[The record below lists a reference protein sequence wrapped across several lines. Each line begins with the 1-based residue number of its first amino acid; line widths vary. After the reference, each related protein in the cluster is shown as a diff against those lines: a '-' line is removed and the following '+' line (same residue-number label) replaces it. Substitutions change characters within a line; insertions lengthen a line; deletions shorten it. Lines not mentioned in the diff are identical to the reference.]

1 MHLSPAWLLIFFEQR
16 PVSGIFLSF
25 PEVIMIAYQENI
37 VNFDLFLTHTYDKI
51 QFQINKRGSVKEEIM
66 TQVNVPFKDS
76 VEEKK
81 SKKGYYIIG
90 ALLVVILVLVFFVF
104 KGKKEPQASPKMKQM
119 EETVQQI
126 QKLEAGIQEK
136 QNEVFTVL
144 SEYKKKTG
152 KDLPEINIMNL
163 SPEQKKVL
171 EDKIKNEKDVSIKSL
186 LQDILDKNN
195 DIQNLNVRLQEL
207 EAMLP
212 KPHVVEKGENHYQ
225 IAMNFLLNEKGIDKT
240 RAMELV
246 EKTALFEPI
255 VPGFKVW
262 NFYAEDEYGT
272 FITQGTAPISPN
284 QIQRKVKKEL
294 VDAKDKAISEKDQ
307 LQNDITEM
315 EARRNELISQLDLLN
330 QEKQN
335 MLVKMGDLDL
345 QNQGLQTKL
354 NSVFY
359 ILDLHKNLEQKGVIK
374 GGFLRSTKLQ
384 KVDPEMFN
392 QSLDLRGDA
401 KITIS
406 AATYMLS
413 KIKDITIYPGYF
425 KINVDYSVKY
435 DENNQNVTITIMEV
449 KKFKSEKIAIAI
461 E

>member
-1 MHLSPAWLLIFFEQR
+1 
-16 PVSGIFLSF
+16 
-25 PEVIMIAYQENI
+25 
-37 VNFDLFLTHTYDKI
+37 
-51 QFQINKRGSVKEEIM
+51 M
-66 TQVNVPFKDS
+66 TQEQAKAPFTES
-76 VEEKK
+76 EPEKK
-81 SKKGYYIIG
+81 SKKFYYVIG
-90 ALLVVILVLVFFVF
+90 ALALVILVLAYFVL
-104 KGKKEPQASPKMKQM
+104 KGPAGPPVSPKMKQM
-119 EETVQQI
+119 QETVQQI
-126 QKLEAGIQEK
+126 QKLEVGIQEK

-152 KDLPEINIMNL
+152 QDLPEINIMNL

-171 EDKIKNEKDVSIKSL
+171 EEKIKNEKDVSIKSL

-195 DIQNLNVRLQEL
+195 DIQNLNARLQEL

-225 IAMNFLLNEKGIDKT
+225 IAMNFLLTEKGVDKT

-246 EKTALFEPI
+246 ERTALFEPI
-255 VPGFKVW
+255 IPGFKVW

-284 QIQRKVKKEL
+284 QIQRRIKKEL
-294 VDAKDKAISEKDQ
+294 VDAKEKAISEKEQ
-307 LQNDITEM
+307 LQSDITEM

-335 MLVKMGDLDL
+335 MLTRMSDLND
-345 QNQGLQTKL
+345 QNQEMQTAL
-354 NSVFY
+354 NSVYFAM
-359 ILDLHKNLEQKGVIK
+359 DLRKNLTQKGIIK

-384 KVDPEMFN
+384 KVDFALFDR
-392 QSLDLRGDA
+392 SLDLRGSPS
-401 KITIS
+401 ITAAAADFQIS
-406 AATYMLS
+406 R
-413 KIKDITIYPGYF
+413 IKDITIYPSYF
-425 KINVDYSVKY
+425 KLDTDYKIEF
-435 DENNQNVTITIMEV
+435 DEAGQNATITILDL

>member
-1 MHLSPAWLLIFFEQR
+1 MNQEQ
-16 PVSGIFLSF
+16 P
-25 PEVIMIAYQENI
+25 
-37 VNFDLFLTHTYDKI
+37 K
-51 QFQINKRGSVKEEIM
+51 
-66 TQVNVPFKDS
+66 VPFK
-76 VEEKK
+76 EMEPEKK
-81 SKKGYYIIG
+81 SKKFYYVIS
-90 ALLVVILVLVFFVF
+90 ALALVILVLAYFVF
-104 KGKKEPQASPKMKQM
+104 KGPAGPQVSPKMKQM

-171 EDKIKNEKDVSIKSL
+171 EEKIKSEKDVSIKSL

-195 DIQNLNVRLQEL
+195 DIQNLNARLQEL

-212 KPHVVEKGENHYQ
+212 KPHIVEKGENHYQ
-225 IAMNFLLNEKGIDKT
+225 IAMNFLLNEKGVDKT

-246 EKTALFEPI
+246 ERTALFEPI
-255 VPGFKVW
+255 IPGFKVW
-262 NFYAEDEYGT
+262 NFFAEDEYGT

-294 VDAKDKAISEKDQ
+294 VDAKDKAIFEKEQ
-307 LQNDITEM
+307 LQSDITEM
-315 EARRNELISQLDLLN
+315 EARRNELISQLDLLS

-335 MLVKMGDLDL
+335 MLGKMSDLNE
-345 QNQGLQTKL
+345 QNQEMQTAL
-354 NSVFY
+354 NSVYFA
-359 ILDLHKNLEQKGVIK
+359 IDLPKNLTQKGIIK

-384 KVDPEMFN
+384 KVDFAMFDR
-392 QSLDLRGDA
+392 SLDLRGEP
-401 KITIS
+401 KITAI
-406 AATYMLS
+406 AADFQLS
-413 KIKDITIYPGYF
+413 RIKGVTIYPSYF
-425 KINVDYSVKY
+425 KLDTDYKVEL
-435 DENNQNVTITIMEV
+435 DEAGQNATIIILDV
-449 KKFKSEKIAIAI
+449 KKFKSEKIAIAL

>member
-1 MHLSPAWLLIFFEQR
+1 MLKYHL
-16 PVSGIFLSF
+16 
-25 PEVIMIAYQENI
+25 QES
-37 VNFDLFLTHTYDKI
+37 
-51 QFQINKRGSVKEEIM
+51 KRGKKKEEFMNQEQIK
-66 TQVNVPFKDS
+66 VPFKES
-76 VEEKK
+76 EPEKK
-81 SKKGYYIIG
+81 SKKFYYVIG
-90 ALLVVILVLVFFVF
+90 ALALVILVLAYFVF
-104 KGKKEPQASPKMKQM
+104 KGPAGPKVSPKMKQM
-119 EETVQQI
+119 QETVQQI

-144 SEYKKKTG
+144 GEYKKKTG
-152 KDLPEINIMNL
+152 QDLPEINIMNL

-171 EDKIKNEKDVSIKSL
+171 EEKIKNEKDVSIKSL

-195 DIQNLNVRLQEL
+195 DIQNLNARLQEL

-225 IAMNFLLNEKGIDKT
+225 IAMNFLLNEKGVEKT

-246 EKTALFEPI
+246 ERTALFEPI
-255 VPGFKVW
+255 IPGFKVW

-284 QIQRKVKKEL
+284 QIQRKIKKEL
-294 VDAKDKAISEKDQ
+294 VDAKDRAISEKEQ
-307 LQNDITEM
+307 LQSDITEM

-335 MLVKMGDLDL
+335 MLGRMSDL
-345 QNQGLQTKL
+345 NQENQEMQTAL
-354 NSVFY
+354 NSVYFAM
-359 ILDLHKNLEQKGVIK
+359 DLPRNLTEKGIIK

-384 KVDPEMFN
+384 KVDFAMFDR
-392 QSLDLRGDA
+392 SLDLRGSP
-401 KITIS
+401 TII
-406 AATYMLS
+406 AAAADFQLS
-413 KIKDITIYPGYF
+413 RIKDVTIYPSYF
-425 KINVDYSVKY
+425 KLDTDYKVEF
-435 DENNQNVTITIMEV
+435 DEAGQNVTITILDV

>member
-1 MHLSPAWLLIFFEQR
+1 MNQEQ
-16 PVSGIFLSF
+16 P
-25 PEVIMIAYQENI
+25 
-37 VNFDLFLTHTYDKI
+37 K
-51 QFQINKRGSVKEEIM
+51 
-66 TQVNVPFKDS
+66 VPFK
-76 VEEKK
+76 EMEPEKK
-81 SKKGYYIIG
+81 SKKFYYVIS
-90 ALLVVILVLVFFVF
+90 ALALVILVLAYFVF
-104 KGKKEPQASPKMKQM
+104 KGPAGPQVSPKMKQM

-171 EDKIKNEKDVSIKSL
+171 EEKIKSEKDVSIKSL

-195 DIQNLNVRLQEL
+195 DIQNLNARLQEL

-212 KPHVVEKGENHYQ
+212 KPHIVEKGENHYQ
-225 IAMNFLLNEKGIDKT
+225 IAMNFLLNEKGVDKT

-246 EKTALFEPI
+246 ERTALFEPI
-255 VPGFKVW
+255 IPGFKVW
-262 NFYAEDEYGT
+262 NFFAEDEYGT

-294 VDAKDKAISEKDQ
+294 VDAKDKAIFEKEQ
-307 LQNDITEM
+307 LQSDITEM
-315 EARRNELISQLDLLN
+315 EARRNELISQLDLLS

-335 MLVKMGDLDL
+335 MLGKMSDLNE
-345 QNQGLQTKL
+345 QNQEMQTAL
-354 NSVFY
+354 NSVYFA
-359 ILDLHKNLEQKGVIK
+359 IDLPKNLTQKGIIK

-384 KVDPEMFN
+384 KVDFTMFDR
-392 QSLDLRGDA
+392 SLDLRGEP
-401 KITIS
+401 KITAI
-406 AATYMLS
+406 AADFQLS
-413 KIKDITIYPGYF
+413 RIKGVTIYPSYF
-425 KINVDYSVKY
+425 KLDTDYKVEL
-435 DENNQNVTITIMEV
+435 DEAGQNATIIILDV
-449 KKFKSEKIAIAI
+449 KKFKSEKIAIAL

>member
-1 MHLSPAWLLIFFEQR
+1 MNQEQ
-16 PVSGIFLSF
+16 P
-25 PEVIMIAYQENI
+25 
-37 VNFDLFLTHTYDKI
+37 KI
-51 QFQINKRGSVKEEIM
+51 QEQQKTPFQ
-66 TQVNVPFKDS
+66 DS
-76 VEEKK
+76 VTEKK
-81 SKKGYYIIG
+81 SKKIYYIIG
-90 ALLVVILVLVFFVF
+90 ALALVILVLAYFVF
-104 KGKKEPQASPKMKQM
+104 TGPAGPKVSPKMKQM

-126 QKLEAGIQEK
+126 QKLENGIQQK

-152 KDLPEINIMNL
+152 QDLPEINIMNL

-195 DIQNLNVRLQEL
+195 DIQNLNARLQEL

-225 IAMNFLLNEKGIDKT
+225 IAMNFLLNEKGVEKT

-246 EKTALFEPI
+246 ERTALFEPI
-255 VPGFKVW
+255 IPGFKVW

-284 QIQRKVKKEL
+284 QIQRRVKKEL
-294 VDAKDKAISEKDQ
+294 VDAKDKAIAEKDQ
-307 LQNDITEM
+307 LQSDITEM

-335 MLVKMGDLDL
+335 MLSRMSDLNE
-345 QNQGLQTKL
+345 QNQEMQTAL
-354 NSVFY
+354 NSVYFAM
-359 ILDLHKNLEQKGVIK
+359 DLQKNLTQKGIIK
-374 GGFLRSTKLQ
+374 GGFLRATKLQ
-384 KVDPEMFN
+384 KVDFAMFDR
-392 QSLDLRGDA
+392 SLDLRKEP
-401 KITIS
+401 KIT
-406 AATYMLS
+406 AAAADFQLS
-413 KIKDITIYPGYF
+413 RIKDVTIYPSYF
-425 KINVDYSVKY
+425 KLDTDYKVEF
-435 DENNQNVTITIMEV
+435 DEAGQNVTITILDI

>member
-1 MHLSPAWLLIFFEQR
+1 
-16 PVSGIFLSF
+16 
-25 PEVIMIAYQENI
+25 
-37 VNFDLFLTHTYDKI
+37 
-51 QFQINKRGSVKEEIM
+51 M

-81 SKKGYYIIG
+81 SKKGYYIIA
-90 ALLVVILVLVFFVF
+90 ALLVVILVLVFFIF
-104 KGKKEPQASPKMKQM
+104 TGKKGPETSPKMKQM

-136 QNEVFTVL
+136 QNEVFSVL

-163 SPEQKKVL
+163 SPEQKTVL

-195 DIQNLNVRLQEL
+195 DIQNLNARLLEL
-207 EAMLP
+207 EALLP

-225 IAMNFLLNEKGIDKT
+225 IAMNFLLNEKGVDKT

-246 EKTALFEPI
+246 ERTALFEPI

-345 QNQGLQTKL
+345 QNQELQTKL

-359 ILDLHKNLEQKGVIK
+359 ALDLHKNLEQKGVIK

-384 KVDPEMFN
+384 KIDFEMFN

-401 KITIS
+401 KIIIS

-413 KIKDITIYPGYF
+413 KIKDVTIYPGYF
-425 KINVDYSVKY
+425 KIDVDYSVKY
-435 DENNQNVTITIMEV
+435 DENNQNVTITILDV

>member
-1 MHLSPAWLLIFFEQR
+1 MNQEQ
-16 PVSGIFLSF
+16 P
-25 PEVIMIAYQENI
+25 
-37 VNFDLFLTHTYDKI
+37 K
-51 QFQINKRGSVKEEIM
+51 
-66 TQVNVPFKDS
+66 VPFK
-76 VEEKK
+76 EMEPEKK
-81 SKKGYYIIG
+81 SKKFYYVIS
-90 ALLVVILVLVFFVF
+90 ALALVILVLAYFVF
-104 KGKKEPQASPKMKQM
+104 KGPAGPQVSPKMKQM

-171 EDKIKNEKDVSIKSL
+171 EEKIKSEKDVSIKSL

-195 DIQNLNVRLQEL
+195 DIQNLNARLQEL

-212 KPHVVEKGENHYQ
+212 KPHIVEKGENHYQ
-225 IAMNFLLNEKGIDKT
+225 IAMNFLLNEKGVDKT

-246 EKTALFEPI
+246 ERTALFEPI
-255 VPGFKVW
+255 IPGFKVW
-262 NFYAEDEYGT
+262 NFFAEDEYGT

-294 VDAKDKAISEKDQ
+294 VDAKDKAIFEKEQ
-307 LQNDITEM
+307 LQSDITEM

-335 MLVKMGDLDL
+335 MLGKMSDLNE
-345 QNQGLQTKL
+345 QNQEMQTAL
-354 NSVFY
+354 NSVYFA
-359 ILDLHKNLEQKGVIK
+359 IDLPKNLTQKGIIK

-384 KVDPEMFN
+384 KVDFAMFDR
-392 QSLDLRGDA
+392 SLDLRGEP
-401 KITIS
+401 KITAI
-406 AATYMLS
+406 AADFQLS
-413 KIKDITIYPGYF
+413 RIKVVTIYPSYF
-425 KINVDYSVKY
+425 KLDTDYKVEL
-435 DENNQNVTITIMEV
+435 DEAGQNATIIILDV
-449 KKFKSEKIAIAI
+449 KKFKSEKIAIAL

>member
-1 MHLSPAWLLIFFEQR
+1 MNQEQ
-16 PVSGIFLSF
+16 I
-25 PEVIMIAYQENI
+25 
-37 VNFDLFLTHTYDKI
+37 K
-51 QFQINKRGSVKEEIM
+51 
-66 TQVNVPFKDS
+66 VPFKES
-76 VEEKK
+76 EPEKK
-81 SKKGYYIIG
+81 SKKFYYVIG
-90 ALLVVILVLVFFVF
+90 ALALVILVLAYFVF
-104 KGKKEPQASPKMKQM
+104 KGPAGPKVSPKMKQM
-119 EETVQQI
+119 QETVQQI

-144 SEYKKKTG
+144 GEYKKKTG
-152 KDLPEINIMNL
+152 QDLPEINIMNL

-171 EDKIKNEKDVSIKSL
+171 EEKIKNEKDVSIKSL

-195 DIQNLNVRLQEL
+195 DIQNLNARLQEL

-225 IAMNFLLNEKGIDKT
+225 IAMNFLLNEKGVEKT

-246 EKTALFEPI
+246 ERTALFEPI
-255 VPGFKVW
+255 IPGFKVW

-284 QIQRKVKKEL
+284 QIQRKIKKEL
-294 VDAKDKAISEKDQ
+294 VDAKDRAISEKEQ
-307 LQNDITEM
+307 LQSDITEM

-335 MLVKMGDLDL
+335 MLGRMSDL
-345 QNQGLQTKL
+345 NQENQEMQTAL
-354 NSVFY
+354 NSVYFAM
-359 ILDLHKNLEQKGVIK
+359 DLPRNLTQKGIIK

-384 KVDPEMFN
+384 KVDFAMFDR
-392 QSLDLRGDA
+392 SLDLRGSP
-401 KITIS
+401 TII
-406 AATYMLS
+406 AAAADFQLS
-413 KIKDITIYPGYF
+413 RIKDVTIYPSYF
-425 KINVDYSVKY
+425 KLDTDYKVEF
-435 DENNQNVTITIMEV
+435 DEAGQNVTITILDV

>member
-1 MHLSPAWLLIFFEQR
+1 MNQEQ
-16 PVSGIFLSF
+16 P
-25 PEVIMIAYQENI
+25 
-37 VNFDLFLTHTYDKI
+37 K
-51 QFQINKRGSVKEEIM
+51 
-66 TQVNVPFKDS
+66 VPFKES
-76 VEEKK
+76 LPEKK
-81 SKKGYYIIG
+81 SKKFYYIIG
-90 ALLVVILVLVFFVF
+90 ALALVILVLAYFVF
-104 KGKKEPQASPKMKQM
+104 KGPAGPQISPKMKQM

-195 DIQNLNVRLQEL
+195 DIQNLNTRLQEL

-246 EKTALFEPI
+246 ERTALFEPI
-255 VPGFKVW
+255 IPGFKVW

-294 VDAKDKAISEKDQ
+294 VDAKDKAVSEKEQ
-307 LQNDITEM
+307 LQSDITEM

-330 QEKQN
+330 QEKQA
-335 MLVKMGDLDL
+335 MLGKMSNLND
-345 QNQGLQTKL
+345 QNQEMQTAL
-354 NSVFY
+354 NSVYFAM
-359 ILDLHKNLEQKGVIK
+359 DLPKNLTQKGIIK

-384 KVDPEMFN
+384 KVDRAMFDR
-392 QSLDLRGDA
+392 SLDLREEP
-401 KITIS
+401 KITVT
-406 AATYMLS
+406 AADFQLS
-413 KIKDITIYPGYF
+413 KIKNITIYPGYF
-425 KINVDYSVKY
+425 KLDTDYKVEFAEAGQS
-435 DENNQNVTITIMEV
+435 VTIIILDI
-449 KKFKSEKIAIAI
+449 KKFMSEKIAIAI

>member
-1 MHLSPAWLLIFFEQR
+1 MNQEQ
-16 PVSGIFLSF
+16 I
-25 PEVIMIAYQENI
+25 
-37 VNFDLFLTHTYDKI
+37 K
-51 QFQINKRGSVKEEIM
+51 
-66 TQVNVPFKDS
+66 VPFK
-76 VEEKK
+76 EIEPEKK
-81 SKKGYYIIG
+81 SKKFYYVIG
-90 ALLVVILVLVFFVF
+90 ALALVILVLAYFVF
-104 KGKKEPQASPKMKQM
+104 KGPAGPKVSPKMKQM

-144 SEYKKKTG
+144 GEYKKKTG
-152 KDLPEINIMNL
+152 QDLPEINIMNL

-195 DIQNLNVRLQEL
+195 DIQNLNARLQEL

-225 IAMNFLLNEKGIDKT
+225 IAMNFLLNEKGVEKT

-246 EKTALFEPI
+246 ERTALFEPI
-255 VPGFKVW
+255 IPGFKVW

-284 QIQRKVKKEL
+284 QIQRKIKKEL
-294 VDAKDKAISEKDQ
+294 VDAKDRAISEKEQ
-307 LQNDITEM
+307 LQSDITEM

-335 MLVKMGDLDL
+335 MLVRMSDL
-345 QNQGLQTKL
+345 NQENLEMQTAL
-354 NSVFY
+354 NSVYFAM
-359 ILDLHKNLEQKGVIK
+359 DLPRNLTEKGIIK

-384 KVDPEMFN
+384 KVDFAMFN
-392 QSLDLRGDA
+392 RSLDLRGNPV
-401 KITIS
+401 ITAT
-406 AATYMLS
+406 AADFELS
-413 KIKDITIYPGYF
+413 RIKDVTIYPSYF
-425 KINVDYSVKY
+425 KLDTDYKVEF
-435 DENNQNVTITIMEV
+435 DEAGQNVTITILDV

>member
-1 MHLSPAWLLIFFEQR
+1 MNPEQ
-16 PVSGIFLSF
+16 PK
-25 PEVIMIAYQENI
+25 A
-37 VNFDLFLTHTYDKI
+37 
-51 QFQINKRGSVKEEIM
+51 
-66 TQVNVPFKDS
+66 PFTS
-76 VEEKK
+76 VEPEKK
-81 SKKGYYIIG
+81 SKKFYYVIG
-90 ALLVVILVLVFFVF
+90 ALALVIVVLSYFVM
-104 KGKKEPQASPKMKQM
+104 KGPAGPTVSPKMKQM

-126 QKLEAGIQEK
+126 QTLESGIQKK
-136 QNEVFTVL
+136 QNEVFTIL

-152 KDLPEINIMNL
+152 EDLPEVNIMNL

-171 EDKIKNEKDVSIKSL
+171 EEKIKNEKDVSIKSL
-186 LQDILDKNN
+186 LQDILDKNS
-195 DIQNLNVRLQEL
+195 DIQNLNARVQEL
-207 EAMLP
+207 ETLLP
-212 KPHVVEKGENHYQ
+212 KPHMVERGENHYQ
-225 IAMNFLLNEKGIDKT
+225 IAMNFLLNEKGVDKA

-246 EKTALFEPI
+246 ERTALFEPI
-255 VPGFKVW
+255 VPGFKIW

-294 VDAKDKAISEKDQ
+294 VDAKDKAISEKDK
-307 LQNDITEM
+307 LQSDINEM
-315 EARRNELISQLDLLN
+315 ETRRVELISQLDLLN

-345 QNQGLQTKL
+345 QNQELQTKL

-359 ILDLHKNLEQKGVIK
+359 ALDLHKNLEQKGVIK

-384 KVDPEMFN
+384 KVDFEMFN

-413 KIKDITIYPGYF
+413 KIKDVNIYPGYF
-425 KINVDYSVKY
+425 KINVDYSVQY
-435 DENNQNVTITIMEV
+435 DENNQNVTISILDV

-461 E
+461 K

>member
-1 MHLSPAWLLIFFEQR
+1 MN
-16 PVSGIFLSF
+16 
-25 PEVIMIAYQENI
+25 QE
-37 VNFDLFLTHTYDKI
+37 
-51 QFQINKRGSVKEEIM
+51 
-66 TQVNVPFKDS
+66 NVPFKDS
-76 VEEKK
+76 VEAKK

-90 ALLVVILVLVFFVF
+90 ALVVVILVLVFFVF
-104 KGKKEPQASPKMKQM
+104 KGKKGPEISPKMKQM

-152 KDLPEINIMNL
+152 KELPEINIMNL
-163 SPEQKKVL
+163 SVEQKKVL

-195 DIQNLNVRLQEL
+195 DIQNLNARLQEL
-207 EAMLP
+207 EALLP

-225 IAMNFLLNEKGIDKT
+225 IAMNFLLNEKGVEKT

-246 EKTALFEPI
+246 ERTALFEPI
-255 VPGFKVW
+255 IPGFKVW

-284 QIQRKVKKEL
+284 QIQRKIKKEL
-294 VDAKDKAISEKDQ
+294 VDLKDKAIAEKDK
-307 LQNDITEM
+307 LQSDIIEM

-335 MLVKMGDLDL
+335 MLTRMSDLND
-345 QNQGLQTKL
+345 QNQEMQTAL
-354 NSVFY
+354 NSVYFAM
-359 ILDLHKNLEQKGVIK
+359 DLRKNLMQKEIIK

-384 KVDPEMFN
+384 KVDFAMFDR
-392 QSLDLRGDA
+392 SLDLRGEPI
-401 KITIS
+401 IT
-406 AATYMLS
+406 AAAADFQIS
-413 KIKDITIYPGYF
+413 KIKDITIYPSYF
-425 KINVDYSVKY
+425 KIDVDYAIKY
-435 DENNQNVTITIMEV
+435 DENNQNVTITILDV
-449 KKFKSEKIAIAI
+449 KKFKNEKIAIAI

>member
-1 MHLSPAWLLIFFEQR
+1 MNQEQ
-16 PVSGIFLSF
+16 P
-25 PEVIMIAYQENI
+25 
-37 VNFDLFLTHTYDKI
+37 K
-51 QFQINKRGSVKEEIM
+51 
-66 TQVNVPFKDS
+66 VPFK
-76 VEEKK
+76 EMEPEKK
-81 SKKGYYIIG
+81 SKKFYYVIS
-90 ALLVVILVLVFFVF
+90 ALALVILVLAYFVF
-104 KGKKEPQASPKMKQM
+104 KGPAGPQVSPKMKQM

-171 EDKIKNEKDVSIKSL
+171 EEKIKSEKDVSIKSL

-195 DIQNLNVRLQEL
+195 DIQNLNARLQEL

-212 KPHVVEKGENHYQ
+212 KPHIVEKGENHYQ
-225 IAMNFLLNEKGIDKT
+225 IAMNFLLNEKGVDKT

-246 EKTALFEPI
+246 ERTALFEPI
-255 VPGFKVW
+255 IPGFKVW
-262 NFYAEDEYGT
+262 NFFAEDEYGT

-294 VDAKDKAISEKDQ
+294 VDAKDKAIFEKEQ
-307 LQNDITEM
+307 LQSDITEM
-315 EARRNELISQLDLLN
+315 EARRNELISQLDLLS

-335 MLVKMGDLDL
+335 MLGKMSDLNE
-345 QNQGLQTKL
+345 QNQEMQTAL
-354 NSVFY
+354 NSVYFA
-359 ILDLHKNLEQKGVIK
+359 IDLPKNLTQKGIIK

-384 KVDPEMFN
+384 KVDFAMFDR
-392 QSLDLRGDA
+392 SLDLRGEP
-401 KITIS
+401 KITAI
-406 AATYMLS
+406 AADFQLS
-413 KIKDITIYPGYF
+413 RIKVVTIYPSYF
-425 KINVDYSVKY
+425 KLDTDYKVEL
-435 DENNQNVTITIMEV
+435 DEAGQNATIIILDV
-449 KKFKSEKIAIAI
+449 KKFKSEKIAIAL